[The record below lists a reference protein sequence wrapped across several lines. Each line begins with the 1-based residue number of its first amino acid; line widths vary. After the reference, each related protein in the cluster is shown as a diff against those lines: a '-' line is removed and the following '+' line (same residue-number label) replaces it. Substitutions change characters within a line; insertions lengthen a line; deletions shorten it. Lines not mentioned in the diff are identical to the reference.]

1 MTEDNPVIPLSW
13 SWTNQLF
20 HTTGSNCFSLT
31 RLQVSQETG
40 KSVWYSHLSKISPQ
54 FVVIHIVKG
63 FSIVEETEIDA
74 FYGIP
79 LFYQR
84 STEHWQF
91 DLLILSL
98 SFFFFFL
105 NPAWTSG
112 SSWFAQFWSLAWKI
126 LSMTLLALE
135 VNAIDWCL
143 AHSLVLPFLGIR
155 MRMGTGKQK

>member
-63 FSIVEETEIDA
+63 FGIVEETEIDV
-74 FYGIP
+74 FSGIP
-79 LFYQR
+79 LFYQW
-84 STEHWQF
+84 STERWQF
-91 DLLILSL
+91 DLLIL
-98 SFFFFFL
+98 FFFFFL

-155 MRMGTGKQK
+155 MRMGTGMQK